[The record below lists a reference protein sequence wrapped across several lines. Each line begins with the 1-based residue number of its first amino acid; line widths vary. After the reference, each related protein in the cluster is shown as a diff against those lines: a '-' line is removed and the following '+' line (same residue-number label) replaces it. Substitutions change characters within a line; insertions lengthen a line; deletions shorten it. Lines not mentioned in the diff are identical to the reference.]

1 MTFRK
6 LSIEKIPDP
15 ENIGRGLGLHDPR
28 LNAFLGCWRHGK
40 NCQPNCVAF
49 AISNIDLPCGESVP
63 VIRCRVMEDSN
74 IIGELV
80 LHEEPPPEG
89 ELIELHK
96 IRPYREED

>member
-1 MTFRK
+1 MPFRK

-15 ENIGRGLGLHDPR
+15 ENIGRGLGLHDIQ

-40 NCQPNCVAF
+40 PCQPNCVAF
-49 AISNIDLPCGESVP
+49 SVSRIDLEGEDVP

-80 LHEEPPPEG
+80 PHEKKTPEG
-89 ELIELHK
+89 KLTEFPGK
-96 IRPYREED
+96 DAN